1 MAVDLSL
8 IPQNRVA
15 ELVSKLSSIDSSIS
29 TINTNI
35 TTNNNNAVHKTGNET
50 VAGNKTF
57 SGTTTFNNGIIS
69 TAANSGI
76 MITNPNYTQGT
87 APSSTQWG
95 RIDFRDKNN
104 VEIAQCLTGV
114 DNNNRSFAALW
125 VHSPKAS
132 DTSSKWMLTAQCD
145 TNGNYSLVSGVTPAT
160 SDNSTKIATTAFVK
174 SILSTLYPVGSTY
187 ITTASTCPLATLIS
201 GSTWVLVSSGRVLQG
216 ADSGHAAGTTIEA
229 GLPNIE
235 GSTYIR
241 EAHGRFQGLQNNTG
255 CIEVADSGV
264 MENANGGGDTGGN
277 MPRQLKIN
285 ASRSSTIYGNS
296 STVQP
301 PAYVVNMWQ
310 RTA

>member
-104 VEIAQCLTGV
+104 VEMAQCLTGV

-160 SDNSTKIATTAFVK
+160 SDNSTKIATTAYVRNQNYVPQSSLTESK
-174 SILSTLYPVGSTY
+174 VV
-187 ITTASTCPLATLIS
+187 ITTYQSGFAWYRVWSDGWCEQGDCVYTDVNGWQNATCTLLLPMKDTNYHVSITSSWGGNGDGASYYYANNYKTTTSFQTNVTNYSPS
-201 GSTWVLVSSGRVLQG
+201 YGYSTWKASGYK
-216 ADSGHAAGTTIEA
+216 A
-229 GLPNIE
+229 
-235 GSTYIR
+235 
-241 EAHGRFQGLQNNTG
+241 
-255 CIEVADSGV
+255 
-264 MENANGGGDTGGN
+264 
-277 MPRQLKIN
+277 
-285 ASRSSTIYGNS
+285 
-296 STVQP
+296 
-301 PAYVVNMWQ
+301 
-310 RTA
+310 

>member
-57 SGTTTFNNGIIS
+57 SGTTTFTNDIFVS
-69 TAANSGI
+69 KSGNFGALNI
-76 MITNPNYTQGT
+76 KNTGYDYLTNPSAVQYQHIV
-87 APSSTQWG
+87 WK
-95 RIDFRDKNN
+95 DKNN
-104 VEIAQCLTGV
+104 KDMSYVQQQVNTDGTVALHHIASNYKTDGTRVSCAIGCYV
-114 DNNNRSFAALW
+114 NRDGGIWTAA
-125 VHSPKAS
+125 P
-132 DTSSKWMLTAQCD
+132 
-145 TNGNYSLVSGVTPAT
+145 TPAT

-201 GSTWVLVSSGRVLQG
+201 GSTWALVSSGRVLQG
-216 ADSGHAAGTTIEA
+216 ADNDHLAGTTIEP
-229 GLPNIE
+229 GLPNITGNINGCE
-235 GSTYIR
+235 S
-241 EAHGRFQGLQNNTG
+241 NTSHQS
-255 CIEVADSGV
+255 ADGAFVIASYT
-264 MENANGGGDTGGN
+264 GGGEQNGN
-277 MPRQLKIN
+277 GTWVNFNFN
-285 ASRSSTIYGNS
+285 ASRSSSIYGSS

-301 PAYVVNMWQ
+301 PAYVVNIFR